1 MGYTLRYDFE
11 MKDLHAFSNQPAA
24 FSHLRVVDSYN
35 VLNEVAQNRESFLSH
50 LKIRN
55 HRKTFIYFLSAFL
68 RLAERGKQLIESVQT
83 FERIKPKFWVQ

>member
-1 MGYTLRYDFE
+1 

-50 LKIRN
+50 LKKN
-55 HRKTFIYFLSAFL
+55 NRKM
-68 RLAERGKQLIESVQT
+68 
-83 FERIKPKFWVQ
+83 PKIDTLDALDDEVTSILNTL

>member
-50 LKIRN
+50 LK
-55 HRKTFIYFLSAFL
+55 KTI
-68 RLAERGKQLIESVQT
+68 GNTLIVMTCFVHIS
-83 FERIKPKFWVQ
+83 

>member
-1 MGYTLRYDFE
+1 

-24 FSHLRVVDSYN
+24 FSHFRVVDSYN

-55 HRKTFIYFLSAFL
+55 HRKTLVNFLSVFL
-68 RLAERGKQLIESVQT
+68 RLAEKGKQLIESVRT
-83 FERIKPKFWVQ
+83 LVRIKSKLRVQ